1 MRSVLQELAELESRF
16 GEAVAADIRKT
27 ANLLLRGQF
36 LFAGDRGA
44 THAYEMLTVARFRP
58 YFTALF
64 DALGYELRSNES
76 EQWVG
81 LLPDSD
87 LELFPRMQQEH
98 TRVLLV
104 LALVWQEKINEGG
117 AEARAIVLTS
127 LNELFDR
134 YRDIASRNRKENLT
148 TARFEEA
155 LREFQRRSLV
165 EIGELDPDEEDKQ
178 VAIRPMVHLLVD
190 GNVLDRLERF
200 AADAEGAA
208 AAAREPQDEDATE

>member
-1 MRSVLQELAELESRF
+1 MRAVLHELAEIESRF
-16 GEAVAADIRKT
+16 GETAAADVRRS

-44 THAYEMLTVARFRP
+44 AHAYEMLTNQRYWP
-58 YFTALF
+58 YFSALF
-64 DALGYELRSNES
+64 DALGYELRSSEG

-81 LLPDSD
+81 LLPDSE
-87 LELFPRMQQEH
+87 LEIFPRMQQEH

-117 AEARAIVLTS
+117 AEGRAVVLTS

-148 TARFEEA
+148 TARFEDA
-155 LREFQRRSLV
+155 LREFERRSLV
-165 EIGELDPDEEDKQ
+165 EVGELDPEEEDKQ

-190 GNVLDRLERF
+190 GNALDRLERF
-200 AADAEGAA
+200 AADAENAA
-208 AAAREPQDEDATE
+208 AMARQPQDEETAE